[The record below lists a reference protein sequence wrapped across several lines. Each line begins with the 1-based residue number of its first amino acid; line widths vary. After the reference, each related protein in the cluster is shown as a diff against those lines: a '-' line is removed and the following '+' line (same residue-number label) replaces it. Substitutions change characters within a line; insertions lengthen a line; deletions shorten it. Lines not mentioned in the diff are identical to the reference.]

1 MASVKDAV
9 KSDSKSKP
17 GSKSTAASGSHSR
30 DFLIQLY
37 KDMILYRRFEERVH
51 VAYTT
56 RRKFA
61 GFCHLHIG
69 QEAVAAG
76 VQHALRPT
84 DYVIGAYRSHTQAIA
99 KGITPNQVMAE
110 LFGKSGGCVRG
121 KGGSMHMFSKEKRF
135 LGGHGIVGGQVPLAA
150 GVGFAIK
157 YRAEQDIC
165 VCYVGDAATNQG
177 QFFEALNMM
186 ATWNLPVLVIIENNR
201 YGMGTD
207 IHRTTSIDHLW
218 KRALAF
224 DMAHSQVDGS
234 NVLNIYDAVK
244 STGDAMRKENHP
256 HLMEIMTYRYRGHS
270 VSDPGAYRTKE
281 EVAEYQAKD
290 PMLMHGK
297 FLVANK
303 MATEDDLAKW
313 DEEAKKIAE
322 EAENFADQSP
332 PPGEEEIWQDVYAD

>member
-9 KSDSKSKP
+9 KPNAKEKPDKPSGNGAGGHSK
-17 GSKSTAASGSHSR
+17 
-30 DFLIQLY
+30 DLLIQLY

-99 KGITPNQVMAE
+99 KGILPRQVMAE
-110 LFGKSGGCVRG
+110 LFGKVDGCVRG

-218 KRALAF
+218 KRALGF

-234 NVLNIYDAVK
+234 NVLTIYDAVK
-244 STGDAMRKENHP
+244 ATGDEMRKKNHP

-281 EVAEYQAKD
+281 EVAEYQSKD

-297 FLVANK
+297 FLVASK
-303 MATEDDLAKW
+303 LATEDDLLKW
-313 DEEAKKIAE
+313 DEEAKKTAE
-322 EAENFADQSP
+322 DAENFADQSP
-332 PPGEEEIWQDVYAD
+332 PPGEEEIWRDVYAD